1 MGAKKKAAQGSIDAT
16 NRSGTPAGTPAGTA
30 SGSSSYASLTFNDV
44 LEDLSSRFIVNLP
57 AEEQDSIQ
65 RICFQVEQAHW
76 FYEDFLR
83 PLNPS
88 LPSFALRRFSSYL
101 LHTAALTVPL
111 IQRYISNSSN
121 HESQQG
127 LEAAFDEFLKY
138 KTRVPVCGAVMLNAR
153 LDKCILVKGWKANST
168 WGFPK
173 GKINQQETERDCAV
187 REVLE
192 ETGFD
197 CGPLLP
203 NDSRDY
209 MELTMR
215 EQKIRLYIVPG
226 LDEDTY
232 FETQTRKEISKISWF
247 SLSDLPTW
255 KKNKAPPQGMGGKF
269 YLISPFIGKLKQ
281 WIHENKNRYAQA
293 SYDGDTLEEGADS
306 GQNLVADSMDDKSND
321 LKSLLGL
328 SAGNEQGH
336 VPILDGKGQKMIEE
350 QGDDRGKQLLD
361 LLRGGPSVAADHTPG
376 QPQLNFGQ
384 AESRDDR
391 EGGTSSLLAALNAG
405 SGNGNSTR
413 QTSGNGS
420 STALLSLLNGTAGPI
435 YDIPQ
440 SSTPLPAPRA
450 QRTAQAQH
458 LLDMISPSTSI
469 SFDTQQAAPLV
480 PQQNQSSWRH
490 DQHSQQA
497 QAQIS
502 IPNSEDERERER
514 AQKRDMLLSSLM
526 SSSMQIQN
534 PPDVQVQYQ
543 NGGQQD
549 QNAHQ
554 FKFPPQPTGNV
565 APPQGNLLSLLNG
578 QQASHQPPPHPSTS
592 PFSAFVQQ
600 SAGNLPTSPLPQAP
614 PPPSSMMP
622 SSNPLLSL
630 LNKNPDNGNPGFP
643 TQQYANPAPYQN
655 YQNGHGGSQMS
666 SAGPGPSPFAAFNA
680 SLPPPPPPPYP
691 AQMQPPPHATYPSF
705 PPLQQPQLQHPPPPP
720 MPYGYSGMQSPYHHA
735 PSQGHVP
742 PPGAYAAAHPPPH

>member
-1 MGAKKKAAQGSIDAT
+1 MGGTKKKAGQGSIDAT
-16 NRSGTPAGTPAGTA
+16 NRSGTPAGMA
-30 SGSSSYASLTFNDV
+30 SGSSSYASLSFNDV

-153 LDKCILVKGWKANST
+153 LDKCILVKGWKSNST

-203 NDSRDY
+203 NESRDY

-226 LDEDTY
+226 LEEDTY

-293 SYDGDTLEEGADS
+293 SYDGDTLEEGVDS
-306 GQNLVADSMDDKSND
+306 GQNLGADSSDDKSND
-321 LKSLLGL
+321 LKALLGL
-328 SAGNEQGH
+328 
-336 VPILDGKGQKMIEE
+336 
-350 QGDDRGKQLLD
+350 
-361 LLRGGPSVAADHTPG
+361 
-376 QPQLNFGQ
+376 
-384 AESRDDR
+384 
-391 EGGTSSLLAALNAG
+391 
-405 SGNGNSTR
+405 
-413 QTSGNGS
+413 
-420 STALLSLLNGTAGPI
+420 
-435 YDIPQ
+435 
-440 SSTPLPAPRA
+440 
-450 QRTAQAQH
+450 
-458 LLDMISPSTSI
+458 
-469 SFDTQQAAPLV
+469 
-480 PQQNQSSWRH
+480 
-490 DQHSQQA
+490 
-497 QAQIS
+497 
-502 IPNSEDERERER
+502 
-514 AQKRDMLLSSLM
+514 
-526 SSSMQIQN
+526 
-534 PPDVQVQYQ
+534 
-543 NGGQQD
+543 NGG
-549 QNAHQ
+549 
-554 FKFPPQPTGNV
+554 
-565 APPQGNLLSLLNG
+565 
-578 QQASHQPPPHPSTS
+578 
-592 PFSAFVQQ
+592 
-600 SAGNLPTSPLPQAP
+600 
-614 PPPSSMMP
+614 
-622 SSNPLLSL
+622 
-630 LNKNPDNGNPGFP
+630 
-643 TQQYANPAPYQN
+643 
-655 YQNGHGGSQMS
+655 
-666 SAGPGPSPFAAFNA
+666 
-680 SLPPPPPPPYP
+680 
-691 AQMQPPPHATYPSF
+691 
-705 PPLQQPQLQHPPPPP
+705 
-720 MPYGYSGMQSPYHHA
+720 
-735 PSQGHVP
+735 
-742 PPGAYAAAHPPPH
+742 

>member
-16 NRSGTPAGTPAGTA
+16 NASTGTA
-30 SGSSSYASLTFNDV
+30 VGSSSYSSLTFNDV

-153 LDKCILVKGWKANST
+153 LDKCILVKGWKSNSS

-192 ETGFD
+192 ETGFN

-226 LDEDTY
+226 LDENTH

-281 WIHENKNRYAQA
+281 WIQENKNRYAQA
-293 SYDGDTLEEGADS
+293 SYDADTLEEGTES
-306 GQNLVADSMDDKSND
+306 GQNVGMDGFDEKSND
-321 LKSLLGL
+321 LKALLGL
-328 SAGNEQGH
+328 SAGNTQVIE
-336 VPILDGKGQKMIEE
+336 GKGQALIEE
-350 QGDDRGKQLLD
+350 QGDDRGRQLLD
-361 LLRGGPSVAADHTPG
+361 LLGGGPSVASEHTPG
-376 QPQLNFGQ
+376 QPKLNFGQ
-384 AESRDDR
+384 VENQDDR

-405 SGNGNSTR
+405 SGNRN
-413 QTSGNGS
+413 TSGNEGS
-420 STALLSLLNGTAGPI
+420 SALLSLLNGTAGTI
-435 YDIPQ
+435 RDIPQ

-450 QRTAQAQH
+450 QRTAQAQN
-458 LLDMISPSTSI
+458 LLNMISPSTSI
-469 SFDTQQAAPLV
+469 SFEAQQGAPL
-480 PQQNQSSWRH
+480 QQ
-490 DQHSQQA
+490 QQA
-497 QAQIS
+497 QTSWLPDEQYQQAHSLGPAASS
-502 IPNSEDERERER
+502 IDERERER
-514 AQKRDMLLSSLM
+514 AQKRDLLLSSLM
-526 SSSMQIQN
+526 SSSMQIRNSQE
-534 PPDVQVQYQ
+534 PQQQQQQQQQQYT
-543 NGGQQD
+543 NGAHLQD
-549 QNAHQ
+549 QRVQQ
-554 FKFPPQPTGNV
+554 FRFPPQPPSNE

-578 QQASHQPPPHPSTS
+578 GQQLPHPPPPQPSTS
-592 PFSAFVQQ
+592 PFSSFVQTNV
-600 SAGNLPTSPLPQAP
+600 GNPASNPLSPLPP
-614 PPPSSMMP
+614 PPASMSSN
-622 SSNPLLSL
+622 NPLLSL
-630 LNKNPDNGNPGFP
+630 LNKSNDNDNPTSHQHVRP
-643 TQQYANPAPYQN
+643 ALAPYQAS
-655 YQNGHGGSQMS
+655 QNGQNSIPASGSS
-666 SAGPGPSPFAAFNA
+666 YFAASNA

-691 AQMQPPPHATYPSF
+691 SQVQPPHAIFSSFSPLQQAQMQVSNAMQHQSPPPI
-705 PPLQQPQLQHPPPPP
+705 
-720 MPYGYSGMQSPYHHA
+720 PYGYPSMQSPFQNAHSHGQIPVPGVYA
-735 PSQGHVP
+735 TAP
-742 PPGAYAAAHPPPH
+742 PPQPH

>member
-16 NRSGTPAGTPAGTA
+16 NRSGTPAGTA

-293 SYDGDTLEEGADS
+293 SYDGDALEEGADS
-306 GQNLVADSMDDKSND
+306 GQHLIADSSGDKSND
-321 LKSLLGL
+321 LKALLGL
-328 SAGNEQGH
+328 SAGNEH
-336 VPILDGKGQKMIEE
+336 DHAPAIDGKGQRMIEE
-350 QGDDRGKQLLD
+350 QGDDRGRQLLD
-361 LLRGGPSVAADHTPG
+361 LLRGGPAVAAQHTPG

-405 SGNGNSTR
+405 SGNGNATR

-435 YDIPQ
+435 HDIPQ

-458 LLDMISPSTSI
+458 VLDMISPSTSI

-480 PQQNQSSWRH
+480 PQQNQSAWRP
-490 DQHSQQA
+490 DQHYQQA

-514 AQKRDMLLSSLM
+514 AQKRDMLLSNLM

-534 PPDVQVQYQ
+534 PPSQ
-543 NGGQQD
+543 NGSHQD
-549 QNAHQ
+549 QKVHHQ
-554 FKFPPQPTGNV
+554 FKFPPQSPGNA

-592 PFSAFVQQ
+592 PFSTFVQQ
-600 SAGNLPTSPLPQAP
+600 SAGNFPTSPLPQAP

-630 LNKNPDNGNPGFP
+630 LNKSSDNGHPGFP
-643 TQQYANPAPYQN
+643 PQQYANAAPYQN
-655 YQNGHGGSQMS
+655 YQNGHGGSQIP
-666 SAGPGPSPFAAFNA
+666 SAGPGPSPFASFNA

-691 AQMQPPPHATYPSF
+691 AQMQPPPPHAAYPSF
-705 PPLQQPQLQHPPPPP
+705 SPLQQPQMQAPNALQHPPPPP
-720 MPYGYSGMQSPYHHA
+720 MPYGYPAMQSPYSHA
-735 PSQGHVP
+735 PPQGHIP
-742 PPGAYAAAHPPPH
+742 PPGVYAAHHPPPH